1 MPQVKSEVRTGK
13 QKQGKFFLDRISKQK
28 TRQSVLEL
36 EDIFLNFP
44 FNSMVWD
51 ELILQITNRKINSIK
66 PRIVTLHNAANS
78 PPAVRKNVIF
88 RSTVSKYIDW
98 S

>member
-13 QKQGKFFLDRISKQK
+13 QKESKFFLDRISKQK

-44 FNSMVWD
+44 FNSMV
-51 ELILQITNRKINSIK
+51 
-66 PRIVTLHNAANS
+66 
-78 PPAVRKNVIF
+78 
-88 RSTVSKYIDW
+88 
-98 S
+98 

>member
-1 MPQVKSEVRTGK
+1 
-13 QKQGKFFLDRISKQK
+13 
-28 TRQSVLEL
+28 
-36 EDIFLNFP
+36 
-44 FNSMVWD
+44 MVWD

-66 PRIVTLHNAANS
+66 RIVTLHNAANS
-78 PPAVRKNVIF
+78 LPVVRKNVIF

>member
-1 MPQVKSEVRTGK
+1 
-13 QKQGKFFLDRISKQK
+13 
-28 TRQSVLEL
+28 
-36 EDIFLNFP
+36 
-44 FNSMVWD
+44 MVWD

-66 PRIVTLHNAANS
+66 RIVTLHNAANS

>member
-13 QKQGKFFLDRISKQK
+13 QKQSKFFVDRISKQK

-36 EDIFLNFP
+36 EDIYLNFP

-66 PRIVTLHNAANS
+66 RIVTLHNAANS
-78 PPAVRKNVIF
+78 LPIVRKNVIF

>member
-36 EDIFLNFP
+36 EDIYLNFP
-44 FNSMVWD
+44 CNSMVWD

-66 PRIVTLHNAANS
+66 RIVTLHNAANS

-88 RSTVSKYIDW
+88 RSTVGKYIDW